1 MSVKVASVNEGKP
14 IISPMVSL
22 NVVKSLSPTSRE
34 PIKLSLSKAA
44 SNSSSKNPSNS
55 SSKNPSNSSS
65 KTPSNS
71 SSNSTQK
78 ASSQNQKLSPQSST
92 SSSTASYDEDDTDTY
107 KDDKQMVCNGS
118 EANPEFTNCHVLT
131 KTREKTLKPDLRAAG
146 FSPEI
151 VMKADEIFL
160 QMNSGPKR
168 GVRRRQLMFFCVQSA
183 YNELRIPEDP
193 QHLAHMCSITNSEIS
208 KAYSMCSPSKVGYKP
223 RCVFWLPEDYLRM
236 YYQKMVDRD
245 IIAHN
250 PKVLEDLY
258 KICAEVMRAS
268 PELKEEKPQ
277 NCAQSILL
285 YYLEIQNYTLDKNK
299 FNEIFNK
306 SEASITKIKNK
317 VRSAYT
323 SSP

>member
-34 PIKLSLSKAA
+34 PIKLSLSKPA
-44 SNSSSKNPSNS
+44 SN
-55 SSKNPSNSSS
+55 
-65 KTPSNS
+65 TP
-71 SSNSTQK
+71 SNSTQK
-78 ASSQNQKLSPQSST
+78 NPPSNSTQKNPPTPSSNSS
-92 SSSTASYDEDDTDTY
+92 SSSTASYDEDDTETY
-107 KDDKQMVCNGS
+107 KDDKQLVCNGS

-223 RCVFWLPEDYLRM
+223 RCVFWLPEDYLKM
-236 YYQKMVDRD
+236 YYQKMVDLD
-245 IIAHN
+245 IIASN
-250 PKVLEDLY
+250 PQILQDLY
-258 KICAEVMRAS
+258 KICVEVMRVS
-268 PELKEEKPQ
+268 PELKDEKPQ
-277 NCAQSILL
+277 SCAMSICL

>member
-1 MSVKVASVNEGKP
+1 MSVKVVAVNEGKP
-14 IISPMVSL
+14 LVLSVVSRDI
-22 NVVKSLSPTSRE
+22 VKSLSPVSKE
-34 PIKLSLSKAA
+34 PIKLSI
-44 SNSSSKNPSNS
+44 
-55 SSKNPSNSSS
+55 S
-65 KTPSNS
+65 KTQTKP
-71 SSNSTQK
+71 
-78 ASSQNQKLSPQSST
+78 SPQSSS
-92 SSSTASYDEDDTDTY
+92 SSSTASYDEDDTETY
-107 KDDKQMVCNGS
+107 KEDKQVVCNGS

-131 KTREKTLKPDLRAAG
+131 KTREKTLKPDLRACG

-183 YNELRIPEDP
+183 YNEMKIPEDP
-193 QHLAHMCSITNSEIS
+193 NSLATKCGISNSEIS

-223 RCVFWLPEDYLRM
+223 PCIFWVPEDYLKM
-236 YYQKMVDRD
+236 YYQKMVDLE

-250 PKVLEDLY
+250 PQILEDLS
-258 KICAEVMRAS
+258 KICGEVMRVS
-268 PELKEEKPQ
+268 PELKQEKPMSV
-277 NCAQSILL
+277 AMAVLL
-285 YYLEIQNYTLDKNK
+285 YRFEIQNYTLDKNK